1 MRLGLAVM
9 FLNDF
14 RCLYFAE
21 LSTGGSVEGGPSD
34 RRPGRRSRRQ
44 KSSSRSSDGK
54 NQPMLSETENT
65 EIGSSMCLSP
75 SIIFFLFLI
84 KRYHAWKH
92 AFTMDFNLLNCFNH
106 GCGFKITQSG

>member
-14 RCLYFAE
+14 RFLYFTE

-75 SIIFFLFLI
+75 LTIIFLFLI
-84 KRYHAWKH
+84 KREP
-92 AFTMDFNLLNCFNH
+92 LLQREDVV
-106 GCGFKITQSG
+106 GVRPR